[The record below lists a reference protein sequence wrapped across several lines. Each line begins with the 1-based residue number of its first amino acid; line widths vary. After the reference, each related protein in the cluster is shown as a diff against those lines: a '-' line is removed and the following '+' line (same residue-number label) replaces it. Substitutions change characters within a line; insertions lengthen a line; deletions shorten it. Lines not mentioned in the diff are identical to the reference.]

1 VPQPRTAEQT
11 RALKQTMIGVA
22 PGSMGANAP
31 PAVKP
36 SLKPIDASKVTVPNT
51 PAVAWRPGQPM
62 PAVPQ
67 KADDDLPA
75 KVEPKGHDLPA
86 RVEPKTND
94 LPARAR
100 PPVPAAGRPPAPAP
114 AAKPAPAPAAKPV
127 LAGKPTAPVAQ
138 PVAAAPAAPPP
149 APTVKSSFDDDD
161 PFAGLPSVGVAK
173 PSPGAAKKPFAP
185 SSSSMKTAPAMPA
198 SVPKTPVAKPAP
210 SLTDSIGSGIP
221 AALGSIDDLDLPI
234 TTGRTSPRPSTD
246 TKPRAPAPMI
256 GTGPQEID
264 LPTAVPSIPS
274 AARAA
279 KPATPSFPSAAPP
292 APAPFAAAPTK
303 SGVAEPFDFEI
314 DLPASTQAELPSR
327 PGMKAAA
334 PSHGFEL
341 DTGGAP
347 DLDSIALDEP
357 PKKPAPEA
365 KSGFAF
371 GDGGD
376 FGEIDLPSMG
386 NELPSVSSALPA
398 LSSALPSVS
407 SALPT
412 VASALPSIA
421 GTLPALQGSLPAT
434 TEGGRHLP
442 SLKDERIAID
452 GLADGLGEFGE
463 LDLPPGP
470 GGAGSVP
477 PLQSAHPARPGS
489 LRPPS
494 DMPPMGDLDLPPPSS
509 SMSQPSRP
517 KPFSTGLSSRPPPRN
532 DSGAPPAGQKSEAR
546 AGGGMGFGEVDLG
559 GGDDSGEASFA
570 SEDIPQAAATAAP
583 MPPKPGSIPAP
594 AGEAAIPQGQ
604 ARQRERGP
612 AKKQSKGP
620 RIALAVFVVAV
631 LGGGSLELT
640 PYGAFGRHTAT
651 DAMRAGEY
659 QRLATDSAAVARKQM
674 STDVYTESRAAVD
687 ELARVHASSPRAR
700 PLVAYAALAEFENQ
714 LRFGTDSD
722 RAARAK
728 QWLAELPK
736 DTEVRY
742 GAAALAA
749 QDAVLGDLPKA
760 RKGLDAA
767 SKRDTGDP
775 VQEDIA
781 FTRGEVELRAKD
793 PVAALAAFTR
803 ALALRPGARA
813 HYGLARAHVLAGDL
827 PSAKKAVDAALA
839 ASPKDAGARVLHAQ
853 LAWDEEKNET
863 VALEDLGAV
872 LEGDLK
878 GVASTADQA
887 AAHAQRGWIQAA
899 RGRSAEA
906 RAAFDA
912 ALKLETRNVK
922 ALLGQGDVLYTEGR
936 YTEALTR
943 FDTAVQADP
952 TSIDAIVADAK
963 AKLALERLGDAKKQL
978 AAAREATPKN
988 ARLAYWLGKVEE
1000 ALGNKKEA
1008 EKQYGVAIDL
1018 VDPAQTDAIQPYVA
1032 LAGLLA
1038 GSGRTKEAQ
1047 SKLEEARG
1055 KLPDSAAMQRALGEV
1070 AAAQGA
1076 FDEAVQHYQ
1085 SAIEKDPQDVST
1097 RFRLGVT
1104 LRRMRKMD
1112 LAAAE
1117 FDKVL
1122 ATDKDYPGLAVERG
1136 LLYEESGDVD
1146 RALEQFQSAL
1156 AKAPDDPDLQL
1167 RVGAAYAAIGR
1178 PADAITILKKVLE
1191 KRSNSAEANHY
1202 LGRALFLQGG
1212 SKEAEAMRFLKRAV
1226 ELDPNRAEYHLYVAW
1241 AANNAVPAQLGL
1253 AKGEID
1259 KALAIDKLLADGYWQ
1274 RGVLERK
1281 EGAVEDAIKDLKHAL
1296 ELRPSRSEA
1305 HASLGECYEDKNDLT
1320 TALGEWQKAVA
1331 GDERQPFWRFRYG
1344 RLLLERGN
1352 AGEAVKHL
1360 TFAVTEA
1367 EKMDPHPAWLAG
1379 AEFAGGEA
1387 LRRTG
1392 KKTDAIEKYRRFL
1405 ELAPTNS
1412 PDRRD
1417 AINALAE
1424 LGAPWNPGA
1433 PR

>member
-1 VPQPRTAEQT
+1 
-11 RALKQTMIGVA
+11 
-22 PGSMGANAP
+22 
-31 PAVKP
+31 PA
-36 SLKPIDASKVTVPNT
+36 
-51 PAVAWRPGQPM
+51 R
-62 PAVPQ
+62 
-67 KADDDLPA
+67 
-75 KVEPKGHDLPA
+75 VEPKKPDDLPA
-86 RVEPKTND
+86 RVEAQTND
-94 LPARAR
+94 LPARAK
-100 PPVPAAGRPPAPAP
+100 PIAPGAGRPAAPAP
-114 AAKPAPAPAAKPV
+114 GA
-127 LAGKPTAPVAQ
+127 AGKPLIPIGKPAAPV
-138 PVAAAPAAPPP
+138 VAKPAAPAAAPGP
-149 APTVKSSFDDDD
+149 AAPSAKSAFDDDD
-161 PFAGLPSVGVAK
+161 PFAGLPAVGNRVGK
-173 PSPGAAKKPFAP
+173 PLPGAAAKKPFPP
-185 SSSSMKTAPAMPA
+185 SSASMKTAPAIPA
-198 SVPKTPVAKPAP
+198 AKPAP
-210 SLTDSIGSGIP
+210 MPGSGIP
-221 AALGSIDDLDLPI
+221 AALGSLDDLDLPI

-256 GTGPQEID
+256 GTGPQEVD
-264 LPTAVPSIPS
+264 LPTAVPSLPS
-274 AARAA
+274 AAGRP
-279 KPATPSFPSAAPP
+279 KQGPPPPVPHPIAPP
-292 APAPFAAAPTK
+292 APAPFAPAAK
-303 SGVAEPFDFEI
+303 KGGIAEPFDFEI
-314 DLPASTQAELPSR
+314 DLPSAQSELPVAR
-327 PGMKAAA
+327 GAKAPARTLAA
-334 PSHGFEL
+334 SQGFEL

-347 DLDSIALDEP
+347 ALDSIPLDLPP
-357 PKKPAPEA
+357 PKPAAAA
-365 KSGFAF
+365 KSSFAF

-376 FGEIDLPSMG
+376 FGEIDLPSIG
-386 NELPSVSSALPA
+386 TELPSVSSALPA
-398 LSSALPSVS
+398 LASALPSVA

-412 VASALPSIA
+412 VASALPAVASA
-421 GTLPALQGSLPAT
+421 LPALQGSLPAT
-434 TEGGRHLP
+434 TEAGRHLP

-463 LDLPPGP
+463 LDLPPAP
-470 GGAGSVP
+470 GLGSVP
-477 PLQSAHPARPGS
+477 PLQSSPPGGLRPPS

-494 DMPPMGDLDLPPPSS
+494 DMPPMGDLDLPPPASA
-509 SMSQPSRP
+509 PTYA
-517 KPFSTGLSSRPPPRN
+517 KSTAGSLSSRPPPKSS

-559 GGDDSGEASFA
+559 GGDDTGEASFA
-570 SEDIPQAAATAAP
+570 SEDIPQPSHTGAHAAPATASA
-583 MPPKPGSIPAP
+583 SIPAPP

-604 ARQRERGP
+604 ARPRERGP
-612 AKKQSKGP
+612 AKKKSNAS
-620 RIALAVFVVAV
+620 RIGLALFVVAV
-631 LGGGSLELT
+631 LGGGALELT
-640 PYGAFGRHTAT
+640 PYGAFGRHTVT

-659 QRLATDSAAVARKQM
+659 QRITVESASTARKQM
-674 STDVYTESRAAVD
+674 STDVYTEARAAVD
-687 ELARVHASSPRAR
+687 ELARMHASTPRAR
-700 PLVAYAALAEFENQ
+700 PLLAYAALAEFENQ
-714 LRFGTDSD
+714 LRFGTDSE
-722 RAARAK
+722 RGARAK

-736 DTEVRY
+736 DADVRY
-742 GAAALAA
+742 AAVALAA
-749 QDAVLGDLPKA
+749 QDAVNGDLPKA
-760 RKGLDAA
+760 RKGLEAA

-775 VQEDIA
+775 IQEDIA

-793 PVAALAAFTR
+793 PVAALAAFNR

-813 HYGLARAHVLAGDL
+813 QFGLARAHVLAGDS
-827 PSAKKAVDAALA
+827 PNARKAVEAALT
-839 ASPKDAGARVLHAQ
+839 ASPKDAGAHVLRAE
-853 LAWDEEKNET
+853 LAWDGEKNET
-863 VALEDLGAV
+863 AALEDLAAV
-872 LEGDLK
+872 LDGELK
-878 GVASTADQA
+878 GVASTSDQA

-952 TSIDAIVADAK
+952 TSIEAIVADAK

-1018 VDPAQTDAIQPYVA
+1018 VDPTQTDAIQPYVA

-1047 SKLEEARG
+1047 AKLDEARG

-1070 AAAQGA
+1070 SAAQGS

-1085 SAIEKDPQDVST
+1085 AAIDKDPQDVST

-1104 LRRMRKMD
+1104 LRRMRKME

-1136 LLYEESGDVD
+1136 LLYEEAGDVD

-1281 EGAVEDAIKDLKHAL
+1281 EGAVEDAIKDLRHAL

-1305 HASLGECYEDKNDLT
+1305 HAALGECYEDKNDAT
-1320 TALGEWQKAVA
+1320 TALAEWQKAVA
-1331 GDERQPFWRFRYG
+1331 GDERQAFWRFRYG

-1352 AGEAVKHL
+1352 AAEAVKHL
-1360 TFAVTEA
+1360 TFAVTDA
-1367 EKMDPHPAWLAG
+1367 EKADQHPAWLAA
-1379 AEFAGGEA
+1379 AEFAAGEA

-1392 KKTDAIEKYRRFL
+1392 KKADAIEKYRRFL

-1417 AINALAE
+1417 AINALSD
-1424 LGAPWNPGA
+1424 LGAPWNPNA